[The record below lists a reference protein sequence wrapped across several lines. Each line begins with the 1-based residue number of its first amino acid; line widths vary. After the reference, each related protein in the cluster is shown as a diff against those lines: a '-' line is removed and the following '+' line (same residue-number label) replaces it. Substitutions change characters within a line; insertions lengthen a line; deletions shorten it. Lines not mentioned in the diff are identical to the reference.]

1 MFPLIENYFS
11 ELNFIRRI
19 VQLDFFANF
28 FYIECLSE
36 ACFCNFS
43 MYETA
48 GCKIAPL
55 RMFMQNRLEDPVSL
69 W

>member
-1 MFPLIENYFS
+1 VFPLIENYFS

-55 RMFMQNRLEDPVSL
+55 
-69 W
+69 